1 MEAAAGP
8 VGAVGAA
15 LNCPC
20 CEKALFPGARI
31 CTDCGIYVPSGRPL
45 VTAKGLDDE
54 RVAEVARASIYLPSF
69 LTLFGVLPV
78 ASEALGARKPYAIW
92 TIACIT
98 VVCSFLFFPVSCGK
112 VEDPSP
118 FTLNLMMWSGDRA
131 QVQRE
136 IDADLAKLDERE
148 RKLEENWAQVQKQA
162 ERRWNIPRDRASARQ
177 LERDHE
183 RQRRNYEYAKEEIA
197 ALREYVASKLPDEAV
212 GFQPHQLLTHAVL
225 HGDLL
230 HLAGNLLF
238 LLVFGL
244 RVNELLGNAR
254 TAIVYPVLAVA
265 SGLLDMWATR
275 GQRLTAS
282 LGASGAIAGL
292 AGMYLVFF
300 PIQRVRMIGYM
311 NLWVFTAFQCL
322 SFLFWIRG
330 IWLLPLLFVWND
342 VVPLLLR
349 SQDHVAH
356 WAHLGGFGSGILLA
370 VGLLVARQAG
380 GRGDILSVALG
391 KHAWPLVGKPLR
403 HEDAPVPA
411 PAPAPA
417 ATAPA

>member
-1 MEAAAGP
+1 M
-8 VGAVGAA
+8 
-15 LNCPC
+15 
-20 CEKALFPGARI
+20 
-31 CTDCGIYVPSGRPL
+31 
-45 VTAKGLDDE
+45 
-54 RVAEVARASIYLPSF
+54 
-69 LTLFGVLPV
+69 
-78 ASEALGARKPYAIW
+78 
-92 TIACIT
+92 
-98 VVCSFLFFPVSCGK
+98 
-112 VEDPSP
+112 P

-136 IDADLAKLDERE
+136 IDAELAKLDERE

-197 ALREYVASKLPDEAV
+197 ALREYVASKVPDEAV

-244 RVNELLGNAR
+244 RVNELLGNLR

-265 SGLLDMWATR
+265 SGLLDMWATQD
-275 GQRLTAS
+275 QRLTAS

-300 PIQRVRMIGYM
+300 PIQRVRMIEIERR
-311 NLWVFTAFQCL
+311 AFP
-322 SFLFWIRG
+322 I
-330 IWLLPLLFVWND
+330 LLFSVIAEPAD
-342 VVPLLLR
+342 L
-349 SQDHVAH
+349 HVAANKTDPDDPRRH
-356 WAHLGGFGSGILLA
+356 FGRVIIQHNHAESASG
-370 VGLLVARQAG
+370 VH
-380 GRGDILSVALG
+380 
-391 KHAWPLVGKPLR
+391 K
-403 HEDAPVPA
+403 
-411 PAPAPA
+411 
-417 ATAPA
+417 